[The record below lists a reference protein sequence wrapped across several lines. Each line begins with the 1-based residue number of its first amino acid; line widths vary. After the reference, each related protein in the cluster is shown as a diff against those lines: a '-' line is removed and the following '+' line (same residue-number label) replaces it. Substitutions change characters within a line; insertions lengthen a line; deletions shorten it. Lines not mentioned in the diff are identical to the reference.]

1 MVAFLADGC
10 FAEPHRPVPVVRV
23 EMVGPERGL
32 GQPAVHRV
40 AEDALC
46 LLAHEGELEA
56 RHVRF
61 PDDSLDRV
69 DQIPE
74 SLLRG
79 YRFGESRAFA
89 FQQSLPIVVE
99 SLPFADV
106 FDRSDESGRASR
118 LIP

>member
-1 MVAFLADGC
+1 
-10 FAEPHRPVPVVRV
+10 
-23 EMVGPERGL
+23 MVGPERGL

-79 YRFGESRAFA
+79 YRFGESRALA
-89 FQQSLPIVVE
+89 FQQSLPRSEERRVGIESIGGLAQYRIVKRDAL
-99 SLPFADV
+99 S
-106 FDRSDESGRASR
+106 
-118 LIP
+118 